1 MIKENILKKR
11 TKMNLNFT
19 FFMIILA
26 IFSIVS
32 ADNQCL
38 NLTNW
43 VNYKSNVTSKYLKD
57 SLLTY
62 QIQFNNKSY
71 ENIA

>member
-1 MIKENILKKR
+1 
-11 TKMNLNFT
+11 MNLNLNL
-19 FFMIILA
+19 FMIILLA

-32 ADNQCL
+32 ADNPCL

-43 VNYKSNVTSKYLKD
+43 VNYKSNVISKYLKD
-57 SLLTY
+57 SKLTY
-62 QIQFNNKSY
+62 QIQFNNKSN